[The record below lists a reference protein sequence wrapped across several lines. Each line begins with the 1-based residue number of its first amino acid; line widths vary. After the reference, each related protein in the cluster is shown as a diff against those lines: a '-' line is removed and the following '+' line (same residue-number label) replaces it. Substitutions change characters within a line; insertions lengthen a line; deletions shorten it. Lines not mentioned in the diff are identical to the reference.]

1 MAVKKD
7 DLKAKLVV
15 IGGGGGG
22 LVATVAAAEQGVRNI
37 IVLEVL
43 NAPGG
48 NSLFP
53 DGFFAVNS
61 QLQKRMGIEASAD
74 DSFRT
79 MMDHA
84 HWRLNSRLVRTLI
97 NESGKTVDWLE
108 SLGVKFELREEFS
121 RNQPRVAGPFRI
133 VFPFGVGEGRTGL
146 GIMKVLIKYCQDR
159 GIKILT
165 NTRAKKLVMAK
176 GGVVNG
182 VLAESEGR
190 EFGISTKS
198 AVIATG
204 GFSAN
209 KEMLKKYLPP
219 FEDNDDV
226 YIDGIPHHGDGVR
239 MAKEAG
245 AAMES
250 TGAIEL
256 TINRSP
262 WSPFLFLLLK
272 MPSMVLVNKK
282 GERFADEAG
291 FGGLNNLWKQPGKI
305 SYTLFDESIKQHIYQ
320 QEVSPMDKNFIGAKF
335 TALDEASQRNPWL
348 AVEKDLR
355 TKTDTGRIKTAD
367 NWAEIA
373 RWMGVAP
380 EVLQTAIDEYN
391 DGCDKKSDYF
401 AKDPKSLMPL
411 RQPPYY
417 AVKTGISLHVTHG
430 VIKTNHRMEVL
441 DKEDNPLPGLYV
453 AGDDVGGTDENVY
466 GALGGHS
473 FGFTLVSGRL
483 AGESAARYILGK

>member
-1 MAVKKD
+1 MAVKKE

-22 LVATVAAAEQGVRNI
+22 LAAAVAAAERGVRNI
-37 IVLEVL
+37 TVLEVL

-53 DGFFAVNS
+53 EGFFAVNS
-61 QLQKRMGIEASAD
+61 QLQKRTGIEASAD

-97 NESGKTVDWLE
+97 DESGKTVDLLE
-108 SLGVKFELREEFS
+108 SLGVKFELREEFG
-121 RNQPRVAGPFRI
+121 RNQPRVTAPFRI
-133 VFPFGVGEGRTGL
+133 AFPFRVGEGKTGL
-146 GIMKVLIKYCQDR
+146 GIMKVLIKCCEER
-159 GIKILT
+159 GIKILC

-176 GGVVNG
+176 GGMVTG
-182 VLAESEGR
+182 VLAESEGK
-190 EFGISTKS
+190 EFSISTNS

-204 GFSAN
+204 GFVGN
-209 KEMLKKYLPP
+209 KEMMKKYLPP
-219 FEDNDDV
+219 FEDEDDI
-226 YIDGIPHHGDGVR
+226 YIYALPHQGDGVR
-239 MAKEAG
+239 MAEEVG

-250 TGAIEL
+250 AGAIEI
-256 TINRSP
+256 TVNRFP
-262 WSPFLFLLLK
+262 WSSFLFILIK
-272 MPSMVLVNKK
+272 MPSMVWVNKR
-282 GERFADEAG
+282 GVRYADEAG

-305 SYTLFDESIKQHIYQ
+305 SYTIFDESIKKMAYQ
-320 QEVSPMDKNFIGAKF
+320 QEVSEMDKNYTGKF
-335 TALDEASQRNPWL
+335 ATLDEEIQRNPWL

-355 TKTDTGRIKTAD
+355 TKTDTGRIKIAD
-367 NWAEIA
+367 SWAEIA
-373 RWMGVAP
+373 RWMGVEP
-380 EVLQTAIDEYN
+380 EVLQTTIDEYN

-401 AKDPKSLMPL
+401 AKDPQFLIPL

-417 AVKTGISLHVTHG
+417 AIKTVLSLLVTHG
-430 VIKTNHRMEVL
+430 VIRTSERMEIL

-483 AGESAARYILGK
+483 AGENAASYILGK